1 MPRRRRRR
9 RFHFLLGACA
19 GACIVLAAIVGAWA
33 LGLGPFAPVIGV
45 PAAFADRI
53 TVGEDGG
60 FTYLFPEE
68 DIAYDADEHAL
79 YADDTLIAY
88 LEPGVGARERL
99 ALADRVGGTVVGNLE
114 GGIDLVQIHVG
125 DASFA
130 DLIAMAEELSSS
142 EGVIMALVEGPLL
155 RQADAGAD
163 PNGWGDGGS
172 IENDPSG
179 NNWWAEA
186 IGAYRAWEHADRFS
200 PVAVGVIDDG
210 FDLDH
215 PDLDGA
221 ATLLSSHSGNGAS
234 DHGTA
239 VASIIGALDNGEGL
253 RGVAAGD
260 DGASPTLVCA
270 DYTSAEYASKGSD
283 AAVLRA
289 LVQEDMPGQGGIA
302 VNCSYG
308 VPPTSTF
315 DAWDQDGRREALIR
329 HARDTSEAYLAAIV
343 CLMLDARQADPD
355 GAARDFLFVQSAGN
369 GLVDGAPLGAYANGY
384 FAGIDEALFVECFPE
399 GEVAGISF
407 GDVHAH
413 TLVVGA
419 ARERTEGE
427 VALQGDEWRLC
438 ETSCFGEPWVDL
450 CAPGP
455 HKGVYAACVDGYGP
469 FGDTS
474 AAAPMAT
481 GSAALLWS
489 LDPSLAAA
497 EVRSLLVHSGDGI
510 ARGGEEQGGVYP
522 MLDIGAAADEAVAQ
536 VDRAGAFACEVVV
549 VDEATGLPVEG
560 AQATFS
566 LADEGTEMSVET
578 DADGYA
584 GVSADDMVSFDVTV
598 RADGYDELREHLVA
612 VALDEDADPLER
624 AVRLELAP
632 DDGGAS
638 AALRACLEGLV
649 EQYGIVDTGSERYE
663 QPGIYGGGWTLV
675 EATRLTG
682 LLSADIRDFDG
693 DGALEMLTVRLDP
706 GAGWTVRKGGAWN
719 EVRLVLSVYEAA
731 GEGAELADELAAVVP
746 GLPDEHPIQ
755 GVHVALLDGNGAPT
769 VLVDHCGNFNDTWFG
784 TVGLSYDGSGLR
796 LAGGVNCFEHYNAIV
811 CMEAEGV
818 EALGSLVRSTPLE
831 AGSWTGWGQV
841 LDERWGDGASVS
853 ADTLSRYQDAYDG
866 ALAGMGVEDDAMRST
881 FLEEV
886 GSAYDDAMGTVAL
899 RCTLRPSEHLAG
911 TGGGEVVDLCGAAS
925 TMDAGE
931 VNALEL
937 LVYDEAGLLDAYR

>member
-1 MPRRRRRR
+1 M
-9 RFHFLLGACA
+9 
-19 GACIVLAAIVGAWA
+19 
-33 LGLGPFAPVIGV
+33 
-45 PAAFADRI
+45 
-53 TVGEDGG
+53 
-60 FTYLFPEE
+60 
-68 DIAYDADEHAL
+68 
-79 YADDTLIAY
+79 
-88 LEPGVGARERL
+88 
-99 ALADRVGGTVVGNLE
+99 
-114 GGIDLVQIHVG
+114 
-125 DASFA
+125 
-130 DLIAMAEELSSS
+130 
-142 EGVIMALVEGPLL
+142 
-155 RQADAGAD
+155 
-163 PNGWGDGGS
+163 
-172 IENDPSG
+172 
-179 NNWWAEA
+179 
-186 IGAYRAWEHADRFS
+186 
-200 PVAVGVIDDG
+200 
-210 FDLDH
+210 
-215 PDLDGA
+215 
-221 ATLLSSHSGNGAS
+221 
-234 DHGTA
+234 
-239 VASIIGALDNGEGL
+239 
-253 RGVAAGD
+253 
-260 DGASPTLVCA
+260 
-270 DYTSAEYASKGSD
+270 
-283 AAVLRA
+283 
-289 LVQEDMPGQGGIA
+289 
-302 VNCSYG
+302 
-308 VPPTSTF
+308 
-315 DAWDQDGRREALIR
+315 
-329 HARDTSEAYLAAIV
+329 
-343 CLMLDARQADPD
+343 
-355 GAARDFLFVQSAGN
+355 
-369 GLVDGAPLGAYANGY
+369 
-384 FAGIDEALFVECFPE
+384 
-399 GEVAGISF
+399 
-407 GDVHAH
+407 
-413 TLVVGA
+413 
-419 ARERTEGE
+419 
-427 VALQGDEWRLC
+427 
-438 ETSCFGEPWVDL
+438 
-450 CAPGP
+450 
-455 HKGVYAACVDGYGP
+455 
-469 FGDTS
+469 
-474 AAAPMAT
+474 
-481 GSAALLWS
+481 
-489 LDPSLAAA
+489 
-497 EVRSLLVHSGDGI
+497 RSLLVHSGDGI

-536 VDRAGAFACEVVV
+536 VDRAGAFACEVIV

-755 GVHVALLDGNGAPT
+755 GVHVALLDGDGAPT
-769 VLVDHCGNFNDTWFG
+769 ILVDHCGNFNDTWFG
-784 TVGLSYDGSGLR
+784 TVGLSYDGSALR

-841 LDERWGDGASVS
+841 LDERWDDGASVS

-866 ALAGMGVEDDAMRST
+866 ALAGMGVKDDAMRST

-899 RCTLRPSEHLAG
+899 RCTLRPSEHLAA

>member
-1 MPRRRRRR
+1 M
-9 RFHFLLGACA
+9 
-19 GACIVLAAIVGAWA
+19 
-33 LGLGPFAPVIGV
+33 
-45 PAAFADRI
+45 
-53 TVGEDGG
+53 
-60 FTYLFPEE
+60 
-68 DIAYDADEHAL
+68 
-79 YADDTLIAY
+79 
-88 LEPGVGARERL
+88 
-99 ALADRVGGTVVGNLE
+99 
-114 GGIDLVQIHVG
+114 
-125 DASFA
+125 
-130 DLIAMAEELSSS
+130 
-142 EGVIMALVEGPLL
+142 
-155 RQADAGAD
+155 
-163 PNGWGDGGS
+163 
-172 IENDPSG
+172 
-179 NNWWAEA
+179 
-186 IGAYRAWEHADRFS
+186 
-200 PVAVGVIDDG
+200 
-210 FDLDH
+210 
-215 PDLDGA
+215 
-221 ATLLSSHSGNGAS
+221 
-234 DHGTA
+234 
-239 VASIIGALDNGEGL
+239 
-253 RGVAAGD
+253 
-260 DGASPTLVCA
+260 
-270 DYTSAEYASKGSD
+270 
-283 AAVLRA
+283 
-289 LVQEDMPGQGGIA
+289 
-302 VNCSYG
+302 
-308 VPPTSTF
+308 
-315 DAWDQDGRREALIR
+315 
-329 HARDTSEAYLAAIV
+329 
-343 CLMLDARQADPD
+343 
-355 GAARDFLFVQSAGN
+355 
-369 GLVDGAPLGAYANGY
+369 
-384 FAGIDEALFVECFPE
+384 
-399 GEVAGISF
+399 
-407 GDVHAH
+407 
-413 TLVVGA
+413 
-419 ARERTEGE
+419 
-427 VALQGDEWRLC
+427 
-438 ETSCFGEPWVDL
+438 
-450 CAPGP
+450 
-455 HKGVYAACVDGYGP
+455 
-469 FGDTS
+469 
-474 AAAPMAT
+474 
-481 GSAALLWS
+481 
-489 LDPSLAAA
+489 
-497 EVRSLLVHSGDGI
+497 RSLLVHSGDGI

-693 DGALEMLTVRLDP
+693 DGTLEMLTVRLDP
-706 GAGWTVRKGGAWN
+706 GAGWTVRKDGAWN
-719 EVRLVLSVYEAA
+719 EVRLVLSVYEAS

-755 GVHVALLDGNGAPT
+755 GVHVALLDGDGAPT
-769 VLVDHCGNFNDTWFG
+769 ILVDHCGNFNDTWFG
-784 TVGLSYDGSGLR
+784 TVGLSYDGSALR

-899 RCTLRPSEHLAG
+899 RCTLRPSEHLAA